1 MKITFNC
8 SRCGCKLDK
17 LHYVSGIND
26 TMFLKGYCKIHGWV
40 HTKKV
45 KDLDIPTRLS
55 KKAQAI
61 LNKKRQPKLF

>member
-1 MKITFNC
+1 
-8 SRCGCKLDK
+8 
-17 LHYVSGIND
+17 
-26 TMFLKGYCKIHGWV
+26 MFLKGYCKIHGWV